1 MIFYRSFYESLD
13 GMTETTKAQ
22 VYDAIFIYG
31 LDFKEPT
38 FTDAMA
44 KSLFTL
50 IKPQIDAN
58 VKKYHNGKKPK
69 LKQEISKTEAKDKQ
83 VESKTE
89 GNVNVNVNVNDNDN
103 LNLNKEEKEV
113 LLKEWIAYRKEI
125 KKQLSEATINKLK
138 EEMNSY
144 TDEKCRYVINTSIRN
159 GWQGLFWDKYVEKS
173 ESPKQINIS
182 DDNTDYTEVN
192 EMLKKR
198 QAELMNQFRTQ
209 G

>member
-1 MIFYRSFYESLD
+1 MRDSMIFYRSFYESLD

-89 GNVNVNVNVNDNDN
+89 ANVNVNDNVNENNNIDIRKQKFADSLKPFLDVYGKEL
-103 LNLNKEEKEV
+103 LNDFYLYWSETTLNNKKMKYELEKTFSLERRLNTWKSRSV
-113 LLKEWIAYRKEI
+113 VYDKP
-125 KKQLSEATINKLK
+125 KQLKSN
-138 EEMNSY
+138 
-144 TDEKCRYVINTSIRN
+144 DELYYENVM
-159 GWQGLFWDKYVEKS
+159 
-173 ESPKQINIS
+173 KQ
-182 DDNTDYTEVN
+182 
-192 EMLKKR
+192 LGK
-198 QAELMNQFRTQ
+198 
-209 G
+209 

>member
-69 LKQEISKTEAKDKQ
+69 LKQEISKIEAKDKQ
-83 VESKTE
+83 LESKTE
-89 GNVNVNVNVNDNDN
+89 GNVNVNDNVNVNKKFIIPSLQEVNNYCLERSNGLDAEKFIDYYTSKGWIVGKTKMKDWKACVRNWEKSSLELPKQQKSNDQLFYEN
-103 LNLNKEEKEV
+103 VMKQVNLNK
-113 LLKEWIAYRKEI
+113 
-125 KKQLSEATINKLK
+125 QL
-138 EEMNSY
+138 
-144 TDEKCRYVINTSIRN
+144 
-159 GWQGLFWDKYVEKS
+159 
-173 ESPKQINIS
+173 
-182 DDNTDYTEVN
+182 
-192 EMLKKR
+192 
-198 QAELMNQFRTQ
+198 
-209 G
+209 